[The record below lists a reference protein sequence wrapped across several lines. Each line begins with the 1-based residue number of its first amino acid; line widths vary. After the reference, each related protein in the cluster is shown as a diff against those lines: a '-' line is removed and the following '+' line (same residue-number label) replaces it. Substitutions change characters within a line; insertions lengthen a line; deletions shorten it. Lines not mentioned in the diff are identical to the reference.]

1 MTPECAFL
9 GGSDSAETLVMRRWP
24 HQGRI
29 IQAEGTAIR
38 QQRVTLLRKKMKE
51 GRVQAVIVR

>member
-9 GGSDSAETLVMRRWP
+9 GGSDSAETPVMRRWP
-24 HQGRI
+24 RWGRI
-29 IQAEGTAIR
+29 IQTEGTAIR
-38 QQRVTLLRKKMKE
+38 RPRVTLLRQKMKE